1 MKLSNKTYDFLKWF
15 SLIAIPALEGLW
27 LTIGKVWGFPYLT
40 EIGTTIAA
48 VGVFLAAI
56 LGVSCANYVPEEDGE
71 DILVELHPED
81 EEEAE
86 G

>member
-1 MKLSNKTYDFLKWF
+1 MKLKNSTYDFLKWF
-15 SLIAIPALEGLW
+15 ALIAIPAIEGLW
-27 LTIGKVWGFPYLT
+27 LTVGKVWGFPYLT

-48 VGVFLAAI
+48 IGVFLAAI
-56 LGVSCANYVPEEDGE
+56 LGISCANYVPEESAD
-71 DILVELHPED
+71 DLIDVHPDD